1 MTLMDRRRALIV
13 ATAKDWKNN
22 YVQNG
27 LIFWLDGKT
36 AVDSN
41 AWTDIIGNRVFTL
54 TNCQA
59 NSNGVYF
66 NGTSAYG
73 VCNSNNID
81 GQTIE
86 ASYSLDG
93 TNHAVA
99 VFGQYN
105 REDKQ
110 YIILLRAHDTGNI
123 YTRATNNTDPCKK
136 YPLQQTEI
144 ISAYFGGS
152 NAVVNGNQTE
162 SSTINKGFI
171 GVANS
176 LVIGRPDLT
185 SSYAWALKGTLHSV
199 RIYNRFLTAEE
210 ISQNQRSDDKR
221 FNLGVFA

>member
-1 MTLMDRRRALIV
+1 MTIMERRRAVMAML
-13 ATAKDWKNN
+13 AKDWKNA

-41 AWTDIIGNRVFTL
+41 TWTDLIGNRVFTL

-59 NSNGVYF
+59 NANGVYF
-66 NGTSAYG
+66 NGSAYG

-86 ASYSLDG
+86 AAYSLDG
-93 TNHAVA
+93 TDHSVS

-105 REDKQ
+105 RADEQ
-110 YIILLRAHDTGNI
+110 YVILLRSKQTGNI
-123 YTRATNNTDPCKK
+123 YTRAIDRADPCKK

-152 NAVVNGNQTE
+152 GAVVNGNQTA
-162 SSTINKGFI
+162 SSSIDKGYI
-171 GVANS
+171 GVTNS

-185 SSYAWALKGTLHSV
+185 SSVNWALKGTLHSV

-210 ISQNQRSDDKR
+210 ISQNQRADDKR

>member
-1 MTLMDRRRALIV
+1 MGMQNA
-13 ATAKDWKNN
+13 DWKSA

-27 LIFWLDGKT
+27 LLLWLDGKT

-41 AWTDIIGNRVFTL
+41 TWTDLIGNRVFTL

-59 NSNGVYF
+59 NENGVYF

-73 VCNSNNID
+73 VCNSDNID

-86 ASYSLDG
+86 AAYSLDG
-93 TNHAVA
+93 TDHFASI
-99 VFGQYN
+99 FGQYN
-105 REDKQ
+105 RADKQ
-110 YIILLRAHDTGNI
+110 YIILVRAHTTGNI
-123 YTRATNNTDPCKK
+123 YTRATNAVDPCKK

-152 NAVVNGNQTE
+152 DAVVNGNQTTP
-162 SSTINKGFI
+162 STINKGYI
-171 GVANS
+171 GVTNS

-185 SSYAWALKGTLHSV
+185 SSFDWALKGTLHSL

-210 ISQNQRSDDKR
+210 ISQNQLADDKR